1 MKVKRIFFVAVISI
15 AALIC
20 SALCVH
26 HYGMGVY
33 PYYAE
38 RFEESDA
45 QEDVV
50 YWLEEGTIVEQL
62 YQSGA
67 DYMVGLDLYLTGTG
81 EGTQGTLYIQLC
93 DAEGNLLSQK
103 REQLNE
109 IEPGKCY
116 PIRFLEIVNVSGH
129 ENLIIRLFVGEN
141 NKAPG
146 MIAALGETGSKDN
159 ISCSVNG
166 EQVSNNL
173 AISYLYGNWQYVGY
187 RGQGKTVGDLEALAA
202 SIALIMILAFF
213 IVYFT
218 FSRKRIHLK
227 SAVAF
232 FKDDHNLKQIFG
244 ILWFFCI
251 FLASSI
257 VYKIPR
263 GQHVPVGV
271 YLYIVFVM
279 AATGYFVFRD
289 NKKIWGQIKK
299 AILDN
304 LHDKGLIL
312 VAVLSALIRI
322 PLFVHI
328 QINDSAIY
336 YGSIQSVCRH
346 FEYTFKYIW
355 SNFRLCGH
363 YAIAYAFINC
373 IGEFLLPDRM
383 TGVLIETLILMVG
396 ALACIYKMLRGYWL
410 NLSQKEAAVGTMLV
424 SFCPVFLGLFSNV
437 SLDNMLPVFTIFL
450 LYAEYKEKTILKMV
464 WLVTIIL
471 TKETGIVIA
480 GGYLFAH
487 ICVHLRNTFKQK
499 KKDRFHY
506 FLFDFHVV
514 CAIGGAIL
522 LCLFTIKQNGLFT
535 WMGMS
540 REDGGSIL
548 SGILKK
554 LSIFFEYFSRQFNT
568 LFVLHFEW
576 IPTLIIVICLVYC
589 LIKQRKWP
597 SFPGQI
603 SFLGALGA
611 FVFVSF
617 YLCDYVSAR
626 YHIFSAV
633 MVWVLADIMLFTIF
647 QNCLK
652 HVTNLIISGIIM
664 ILMAVQTFFFI
675 DPLTNIA
682 FEQFDTGKGKMISTE
697 VGGGNLSET
706 FVTNFRYTY
715 LNGLFDAML
724 LDSGYDTD
732 TLLIVALEKDRMCFY
747 DYTAYDIEKKERVFC
762 SSPDGKKTIPFKYT
776 YLEYIVDGSV
786 GEIPERGIIYFMPY
800 ADYNERERLE
810 MIEPFYE
817 IGERREVSNWGG
829 VISYYIMKRK

>member
-1 MKVKRIFFVAVISI
+1 MKGKRIFFVAVISI

-38 RFEESDA
+38 RFDESDV

-146 MIAALGETGSKDN
+146 MIAALGETGAKDN

-218 FSRKRIHLK
+218 FSRKRIYLK
-227 SAVAF
+227 SAIAF
-232 FKDDHNLKQIFG
+232 FKDNHNLKQIFG

-257 VYKIPR
+257 VYKLPR

-328 QINDSAIY
+328 QINDGALY
-336 YGSIQSVCRH
+336 YGAIQNVCKY
-346 FEYTFKYIW
+346 FEYSLQYIW
-355 SNFRLCGH
+355 GHFRLCGH
-363 YAIAYAFINC
+363 YAIAYTFFNC

-383 TGVLIETLILMVG
+383 TGVLIGSLILTVA
-396 ALACIYKMLRGYWL
+396 ALVCIYKMLREYWL
-410 NLSQKEAAVGTMLV
+410 NLSQKEAAVATMLI

-437 SLDNMLPVFTIFL
+437 SLDNMLPVFTVFL
-450 LYAEYKEKTILKMV
+450 LYAEYKEKTIMKMI

-480 GGYLFAH
+480 GGYLFVH
-487 ICVHLRNTFKQK
+487 ICVHLRDTFKQK
-499 KKDRFHY
+499 KEDRLHY
-506 FLFDFHVV
+506 FLSNFHVV
-514 CAIGGAIL
+514 CAVGGVIL

-540 REDGGSIL
+540 RKNGGSIL
-548 SGILKK
+548 SGLAEKV
-554 LSIFFEYFSRQFNT
+554 SIFFAYFFRQFNT

-576 IPTLIIVICLVYC
+576 IPTLIIIICLLYC
-589 LIKQRKWP
+589 LIKRRKWP

-611 FVFVSF
+611 FVLMSF

-633 MVWVLADIMLFTIF
+633 MVWLLADIILFKIF
-647 QNCLK
+647 QNCLN
-652 HVTNLIISGIIM
+652 HLAGLVLSGVVM
-664 ILMAVQTFFFI
+664 ALMAVQTSFFI
-675 DPLTNIA
+675 DPFTNMA
-682 FEQFDTGKGKMISTE
+682 FEQFDTGKGNMISTE

-706 FVTNFRYTY
+706 FVTNFRHTY
-715 LNGLFDAML
+715 LNGLFDDML
-724 LDSGYDTD
+724 LDCGYDTD
-732 TLLIVALEKDRMCFY
+732 TLLILALERDRMCFY
-747 DYTAYDIEKKERVFC
+747 DCTAYDTVRKERVFC
-762 SSPDGKKTIPFKYT
+762 DAPDGEKIIPFNYT

-786 GEIPERGIIYFMPY
+786 GEIPEKGIIYFMPY
-800 ADYNERERLE
+800 VGYDEKERLE
-810 MIEPFYE
+810 MIEGFYE

-829 VISYYIMKRK
+829 TISYYTLKRK